1 MKFNS
6 AQEIYDYI
14 NSGKD
19 LYDMDRGIYL
29 FDYNA
34 VGAIAY
40 YYLGYDELLDLAM
53 EAGLGNYVGAMLG
66 PGGYIIDM
74 ELIGPDGSIIEY
86 GTEAFDL
93 MYGNDEYVIDNTDIL
108 EFLETLVDDEFISA
122 MPEDLI

>member
-40 YYLGYDELLDLAM
+40 YYLGYDELLDLAI
-53 EAGLGNYVGAMLG
+53 NFVVCTSCPRYK
-66 PGGYIIDM
+66 P
-74 ELIGPDGSIIEY
+74 
-86 GTEAFDL
+86 
-93 MYGNDEYVIDNTDIL
+93 
-108 EFLETLVDDEFISA
+108 
-122 MPEDLI
+122 